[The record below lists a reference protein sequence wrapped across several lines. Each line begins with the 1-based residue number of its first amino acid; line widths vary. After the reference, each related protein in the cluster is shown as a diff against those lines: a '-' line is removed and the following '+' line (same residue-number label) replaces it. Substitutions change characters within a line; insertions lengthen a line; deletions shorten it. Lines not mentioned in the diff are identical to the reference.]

1 MSQWESALARTLL
14 HSLWEGATVALGL
27 ALVLFCVRSSR
38 ARYAASAAAMLALV
52 GGLVVTFTHFAPEQP
67 VSVRTNAVAAPS
79 AAARGGLGDGDS
91 PHSTPGGRDNGYI
104 LWLAPLC
111 IRMWLAGVLIF
122 YVRGLAGW
130 LAARRLR
137 RTGVCC
143 AAAAWQVRMDGL
155 RGRLRLARPV
165 VLLESCLA
173 EVPVVL
179 GYVRPVILLPVG
191 MLSGMPVAQV
201 EAILLHELAHIRRYD
216 YVANLLQVYVE
227 GLLFYHPAVWW
238 ISDVMRAERE
248 NCCDDVVVGATGG
261 AFEYAKALAVLE
273 ARRAVPR
280 AALAATGGG
289 LVSRIQRLLGRPERR
304 FASAMPLTTACTPTL
319 CAATAMVGWQA
330 QPVEA
335 PRMPVVVAQVV
346 AQAAPAPAPL
356 PASEPDTAP
365 APVPAAPAAPAVI
378 LPDHPLVPNDL
389 LSISVFDEPGLSKIS
404 RVDADG
410 KITLPEVT
418 EKLQA
423 AGLLPRDIEKEISS
437 ALVDGQILLHPV
449 VTVSILEYA
458 ERNVSVV
465 GDVKIPGQFRITA
478 PLTLYEA
485 LAKAGWVTADSGP
498 DVLLT
503 TPDSPMPRKINL
515 QQLQMGTD
523 PSLNVTLTGGE
534 VINVPDA
541 PKVWVTGFR
550 DGPKVWITGNV
561 AHPLVYP
568 ITNPADATVLKA
580 IASAGGLTEHYAK
593 TAWIYRLDDTGNR
606 SEIHIPLSDI
616 MHRKAPDVTLQAD
629 DVLLIPD
636 DDSKKPQEYYDT
648 HPLTPPWEKAK

>member
-1 MSQWESALARTLL
+1 
-14 HSLWEGATVALGL
+14 
-27 ALVLFCVRSSR
+27 
-38 ARYAASAAAMLALV
+38 
-52 GGLVVTFTHFAPEQP
+52 
-67 VSVRTNAVAAPS
+67 
-79 AAARGGLGDGDS
+79 
-91 PHSTPGGRDNGYI
+91 
-104 LWLAPLC
+104 
-111 IRMWLAGVLIF
+111 
-122 YVRGLAGW
+122 
-130 LAARRLR
+130 
-137 RTGVCC
+137 
-143 AAAAWQVRMDGL
+143 
-155 RGRLRLARPV
+155 
-165 VLLESCLA
+165 
-173 EVPVVL
+173 VP
-179 GYVRPVILLPVG
+179 
-191 MLSGMPVAQV
+191 
-201 EAILLHELAHIRRYD
+201 
-216 YVANLLQVYVE
+216 
-227 GLLFYHPAVWW
+227 
-238 ISDVMRAERE
+238 
-248 NCCDDVVVGATGG
+248 
-261 AFEYAKALAVLE
+261 
-273 ARRAVPR
+273 
-280 AALAATGGG
+280 
-289 LVSRIQRLLGRPERR
+289 
-304 FASAMPLTTACTPTL
+304 
-319 CAATAMVGWQA
+319 
-330 QPVEA
+330 
-335 PRMPVVVAQVV
+335 
-346 AQAAPAPAPL
+346 
-356 PASEPDTAP
+356 
-365 APVPAAPAAPAVI
+365 APAAPAVI